1 MDLVIGFYLA
11 VLIVLSLLSS
21 WLQELGFLFLCKI
34 SKEKIPNFRSLFLIQ
49 AVSFLIISQINVWG
63 GLYKVYGLFFNLD
76 LLEINK
82 LSSLINNLT
91 ISSIQILI
99 VALLTSYF
107 MKIRPSDSIK
117 SQIFIFL
124 IDCIIIF
131 FLFF

>member
-21 WLQELGFLFLCKI
+21 WLQELGFLFLFKI